1 MVTLLDG
8 NLYQW
13 DTGRVV
19 QIDPDIDYVIH
30 EVHFATRK
38 MDFAYVVKTYT
49 ENGRTYCKVP
59 NILLQQCYDIYCYEV
74 RENDDG
80 EESTSTTIFKVTKR
94 NRPLDYIYTDP
105 EKYTYKELENR
116 LKVIE
121 DSLDGIKAAADEAAV
136 LANESYVAA
145 ESAMDKANESYA
157 TVASIKTKTDEAYA
171 MAESAKSTAESFG
184 DRITTLEEQPS
195 TSNNVVEF

>member
-1 MVTLLDG
+1 MVTLVDG

-19 QIDPDIDYVIH
+19 QIDPDTDYIIH

-121 DSLDGIKAAADEAAV
+121 DSLDDIKAATDEAAV

-145 ESAMDKANESYA
+145 ESAMNKANESYA
-157 TVASIKTKTDEAYA
+157 MVETIKTKTDEAYA
-171 MAESAKSTAESFG
+171 MAESAKSTVESFD

>member
-19 QIDPDIDYVIH
+19 QIDPDSDYVIH
-30 EVHFATRK
+30 EVHFATKK
-38 MDFAYVVKTYT
+38 MDFAYVAKTYI
-49 ENGRTYCKVP
+49 ENRNTYCKIP
-59 NILLQQCYDIYCYEV
+59 NILLQQYYDIYCYEV
-74 RENDDG
+74 RENEDG

-116 LKVIE
+116 LKILE
-121 DSLDGIKAAADEAAV
+121 DSLDDIKAVVDEAV
-136 LANESYVAA
+136 ILANES
-145 ESAMDKANESYA
+145 
-157 TVASIKTKTDEAYA
+157 YA
-171 MAESAKSTAESFG
+171 MAESAKTTVETF
-184 DRITTLEEQPS
+184 DERITNIEEQPS

>member
-19 QIDPDIDYVIH
+19 QIDPDTDYVIH

-49 ENGRTYCKVP
+49 ENGKTYCKIP
-59 NILLQQCYDIYCYEV
+59 NILLQQYYDIYCYEV

-80 EESTSTTIFKVTKR
+80 EETTSTTIFKVTKR
-94 NRPLDYIYTDP
+94 SRPLDYIYTDP

-121 DSLDGIKAAADEAAV
+121 DSLDDIKAATDEAGL
-136 LANESYVAA
+136 LANESYIAA
-145 ESAMDKANESYA
+145 ESAMSKANESYSMA
-157 TVASIKTKTDEAYA
+157 ESIKTKSDEAYA
-171 MAESAKSTAESFG
+171 MAESAKSTVETFD

>member
-1 MVTLLDG
+1 MVTLVDG

-19 QIDPDIDYVIH
+19 QIDPDTEHIIH

-80 EESTSTTIFKVTKR
+80 EESTSTTVFKVTKR

-121 DSLDGIKAAADEAAV
+121 DSLDDIKAATDEAAV

-145 ESAMDKANESYA
+145 ESAMNKANESYA
-157 TVASIKTKTDEAYA
+157 MVETIKTKTDEAYA
-171 MAESAKSTAESFG
+171 MAESAKSTVESFD

>member
-19 QIDPDIDYVIH
+19 QIDPDSDYVIH
-30 EVHFATRK
+30 EVHFATKK
-38 MDFAYVVKTYT
+38 MDFAYVAKTYI
-49 ENGRTYCKVP
+49 ENGNTYCKIP
-59 NILLQQCYDIYCYEV
+59 NILLQQYYDIYCYEV
-74 RENDDG
+74 RENEDG

-116 LKVIE
+116 LKILE
-121 DSLDGIKAAADEAAV
+121 DSLDDVKAVADEAV
-136 LANESYVAA
+136 ILANES
-145 ESAMDKANESYA
+145 
-157 TVASIKTKTDEAYA
+157 YA
-171 MAESAKSTAESFG
+171 MAESAKTTVETF
-184 DRITTLEEQPS
+184 DERITSIEEQPS
-195 TSNNVVEF
+195 ASNNVVEF

>member
-19 QIDPDIDYVIH
+19 QIDPDSDYVIH
-30 EVHFATRK
+30 EVHFATKK
-38 MDFAYVVKTYT
+38 MDFAYVAKTYI
-49 ENGRTYCKVP
+49 ENGNTYCKIP
-59 NILLQQCYDIYCYEV
+59 NILLQQYYDIYCYEV
-74 RENDDG
+74 RENEDG

-116 LKVIE
+116 LKVLE
-121 DSLDGIKAAADEAAV
+121 DSLDDIKAVVDEAV
-136 LANESYVAA
+136 ILANESY
-145 ESAMDKANESYA
+145 E
-157 TVASIKTKTDEAYA
+157 
-171 MAESAKSTAESFG
+171 MAESAKTTVETF
-184 DRITTLEEQPS
+184 DERIANIEEQPS
-195 TSNNVVEF
+195 VSNNVVEF